1 MLKWNDEFRQFG
13 GAKLLKLIIGFV
25 SAAAVVAL
33 SLTTATAARRT
44 DNEGLPLP
52 TDAELA
58 AFIVGTW
65 KVDRPVDNSRAE
77 IRRSVRTYETYGS
90 NGTFKGVTAEQEGA
104 RSEQPLANVSGT
116 WRLEGGVLVQ
126 RITASNVS
134 KNIGQVRRGKVE
146 SPSRDSFV
154 LREHGNPRVR
164 RRINRLPEI
173 ASDARDVPKI
183 YSVEEAAQV
192 LRYAVKPEYSD
203 EARRL
208 RVSGSGLFEL
218 RFEYETGRLKGIHI
232 VVSTG
237 SRVLDHD
244 AIAGLKEWKAKP
256 RSVRSMRIGITFR
269 QYF

>member
-1 MLKWNDEFRQFG
+1 M
-13 GAKLLKLIIGFV
+13 KLIIDFV
-25 SAAAVVAL
+25 GAAAVVAL
-33 SLTTATAARRT
+33 SLTTATAARRLDT
-44 DNEGLPLP
+44 EGVPLP

-58 AFIVGTW
+58 TSIVGTW

-77 IRRSVRTYETYGS
+77 IRRAVYIYETYRS
-90 NGTFKGVTAEQEGA
+90 DGTFKGLTAGQEGA
-104 RSEQPLANVSGT
+104 RSEQPLMNVSGT
-116 WRLEGGVLVQ
+116 WRLEGGVLVR
-126 RITASNVS
+126 RITASNFS
-134 KNIGQVRRGKVE
+134 KAIGQVVRGKIE
-146 SPSRDSFV
+146 SASRDSFV
-154 LREHGNPRVR
+154 LREQGNPRVR
-164 RRINRLPEI
+164 RRINRPPEI
-173 ASDARDVPKI
+173 ASAASNVPKI

-208 RVSGSGLFEL
+208 RISGSGLFEL

-256 RSVRSMRIGITFR
+256 RSVRTLRIGITFII
-269 QYF
+269 